1 MKLLIINGGPRKS
14 GRTKM
19 AATYMAKVYKAEHFD
34 LSEKEFPLFNGEEAA
49 SQHQHVQELRKLVLE
64 ADAIVL
70 LSPEYHNAMSGALKN
85 ALDFLSSEHFSHKPV
100 ALVAVAGGGKGGI
113 NALNNMRTVM
123 RGLYAHSIPKQVV
136 LDPNCF
142 DYERKELHSESS
154 LLIEQLIKELTVYT
168 EAIQNIHQ

>member
-1 MKLLIINGGPRKS
+1 MNLLIINGGPRKS

-19 AATYMAKVYKAEHFD
+19 AASYIANVYKANHFD
-34 LSEKEFPLFNGEEAA
+34 LSEKEFPLFNGEE
-49 SQHQHVQELRKLVLE
+49 SVSKHQYVQELRKLVKE
-64 ADAIVL
+64 ADAILL

-100 ALVAVAGGGKGGI
+100 GLVAVAGGGKGGI

-123 RGLYAHSIPKQVV
+123 RGLYAHTIPKQVV

-142 DYERKELHSESS
+142 DYELKGLHSESA
-154 LLIEQLIKELTVYT
+154 LLIDQLVKELTVYT
-168 EAIQNIHQ
+168 EAIQKIQQ